1 MYECFICMHIFV
13 PCVHSALRVQKKA
26 LGPLEWELQVVVSTI
41 WVLKT
46 ESEFSARGDHLS
58 GP

>member
-46 ESEFSARGDHLS
+46 ESARGDHLS